1 MLKPVLVA
9 LFAASIAAVPVLA
22 SEHAAASA
30 EKAEPFSIDTATCAD
45 VFDLYEDAAPGEGKD
60 EKELEE
66 AQDTVL
72 WFVLWVHGYLS
83 GRDGID
89 RDKRPLSKEGVETT
103 VKDIATVCKPDE
115 SKLFLDVVG
124 DIK

>member
-1 MLKPVLVA
+1 MLNPVLAA
-9 LFAASIAAVPVLA
+9 LFAASIAAAPVLA
-22 SEHAAASA
+22 SEHTAASA
-30 EKAEPFSIDTATCAD
+30 EKAETFSIDTATCAD
-45 VFDLYEDAAPGEGKD
+45 VFDLYGDASPGEGKD

-66 AQDTVL
+66 AQDMVL

-89 RDKRPLSKEGVETT
+89 RDKRPLSKEGIETT

>member
-1 MLKPVLVA
+1 MLRPFVTA
-9 LFAASIAAVPVLA
+9 LFAASFAVAPVVA
-22 SEHAAASA
+22 SEHAEPPA
-30 EKAEPFSIDTATCAD
+30 EQAEPFSIDTATCAD
-45 VFDLYEDAAPGEGKD
+45 VFDLYEDASPGEGKD
-60 EKELEE
+60 EKELES

-72 WFVLWVHGYLS
+72 YFVLWVHGYLS

-103 VKDIATVCKPDE
+103 VKDIANACKPDE